1 MSNDREMDTK
11 DVIHTCNGTLLSHK
25 KENAICNNM
34 DGLWKDYAKWNN
46 SETDI
51 YYMISLVCGIQ

>member
-34 DGLWKDYAKWNN
+34 DGLRDYHTK
-46 SETDI
+46 
-51 YYMISLVCGIQ
+51 